1 MRIIFPP
8 LSRTGVVLSRPFSP
22 IIPQRAYN
30 PDASS
35 SRTPRDTRQS
45 GSLTAPMYANSTEG
59 ACLLN
64 ALASDFASA
73 SKDRPPEEGADPP
86 KRERRVVFVV
96 SAVSSLARAL
106 ASTSPNGSVD
116 VTHPGKELATIS
128 LCFRPRF
135 GRGDLRADIKRQR
148 MRARCG
154 RLVAT
159 RSRRLRTRADAMLMI

>member
-1 MRIIFPP
+1 M
-8 LSRTGVVLSRPFSP
+8 LSRPFSP

-30 PDASS
+30 PDVSS

-45 GSLTAPMYANSTEG
+45 GSLTALMYAKSTEG

-64 ALASDFASA
+64 ALTSDFASA
-73 SKDRPPEEGADPP
+73 SKVRPPEGGADPL
-86 KRERRVVFVV
+86 KRGRRVVFVIRV
-96 SAVSSLARAL
+96 ESSLDRAL
-106 ASTSPNGSVD
+106 ASTSPNGSAD

-135 GRGDLRADIKRQR
+135 GRGDLRADTKRQR

-154 RLVAT
+154 RLAAT
-159 RSRRLRTRADAMLMI
+159 RSRRLRTRADATLAI